1 MHIFYIKIYIC
12 SLILYI
18 YIVFVE
24 YFARKFRYK
33 ANDLFKTNCKL
44 NYIKVWES
52 PKAAVIY
59 RKDA

>member
-1 MHIFYIKIYIC
+1 MKQLKQMIYLK
-12 SLILYI
+12 LI
-18 YIVFVE
+18 
-24 YFARKFRYK
+24 
-33 ANDLFKTNCKL
+33 

>member
-1 MHIFYIKIYIC
+1 MQAKRGLVSVI
-12 SLILYI
+12 ILSYKQFAYI
-18 YIVFVE
+18 YETIE
-24 YFARKFRYK
+24 